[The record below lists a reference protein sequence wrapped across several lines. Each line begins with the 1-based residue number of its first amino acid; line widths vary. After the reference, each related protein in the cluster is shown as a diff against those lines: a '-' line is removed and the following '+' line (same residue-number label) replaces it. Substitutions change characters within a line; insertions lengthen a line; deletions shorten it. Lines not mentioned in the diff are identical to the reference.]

1 MKVKSIILCLMMIS
15 ICFAGCLGVEDPVI
29 NEDESEPSEE
39 LSDDWPSYYVVTAND
54 LPVCDANTLG
64 RLYYVE
70 ADTNFQACTS
80 NGWTIIQIGGNTS
93 SPSLTVNHPPSIS
106 AQIWP
111 GEGSTLLMGS
121 SDGDGTRTLH
131 IFLDWNVSDSDGNIS
146 SLGVDTDNDG
156 LIDVP
161 LFSNTGVLTQ
171 ESIEIETD
179 QYVNG
184 SIPVPMEVGNTFF
197 RSNDYSDEGCIL
209 FWSKRITLI
218 AVDDLGA
225 TSSKQIILN
234 DYVPH
239 KVTHMLASIQGVST
253 AYGISAADLA
263 WISSAACMQH
273 PSINTNNE
281 YRAEDHPSATTS
293 GMTDT
298 LLRLSFVNGPDDLE
312 WQHLNITL
320 FDEEQGKSYKCT
332 PNGVDCSIGEE
343 TADSVW
349 RGSEVISIAEGG
361 STDICGQSGNGGD
374 EGNSCELKILIWYK
388 GTQLEGT
395 TSIVAVV

>member
-1 MKVKSIILCLMMIS
+1 MKAKSIILCFMMIS

-70 ADTNFQACTS
+70 ADTNFQACIST
-80 NGWTIIQIGGNTS
+80 GWTIIQLGGTTS
-93 SPSLTVNHPPSIS
+93 TPPLTMNHPPSIS

-111 GEGSTLLMGS
+111 GRLTLLMGS

-184 SIPVPMEVGNTFF
+184 SIPVPMEVGNTFL
-197 RSNDYSDEGCIL
+197 RSNDYSDESCVL
-209 FWSKRITLI
+209 FWSKRITVI

-225 TSSKQIILN
+225 MSSKQIILN

-239 KVTHMLASIQGVST
+239 KVTHMLAHQFKELVLHMVFRLRTLLGYQVQ
-253 AYGISAADLA
+253 LV
-263 WISSAACMQH
+263 QH
-273 PSINTNNE
+273 PINTNNE

-293 GMTDT
+293 GMTDN
-298 LLRLSFVNGPDDLE
+298 LLRLSFVNGPDDLNG
-312 WQHLNITL
+312 NI
-320 FDEEQGKSYKCT
+320 
-332 PNGVDCSIGEE
+332 
-343 TADSVW
+343 
-349 RGSEVISIAEGG
+349 
-361 STDICGQSGNGGD
+361 
-374 EGNSCELKILIWYK
+374 
-388 GTQLEGT
+388 
-395 TSIVAVV
+395 